1 MDGKKIMEIL
11 AEIWGRENSCQ
22 MEVVEKEKEGA
33 PC

>member
-22 MEVVEKEKEGA
+22 MEVVKKEDWKG
-33 PC
+33 